1 MEKQFLGSVI
11 AVDLGG
17 TSILLGEVTVEGEV
31 IRTKSYPS
39 DTTSQAIA
47 LQHIIDAIA
56 DFKKTS
62 TSRSEPLAI
71 GIGVVGRVDGTRGV
85 WLEIEP
91 GKSEETDVKSIIE
104 STFGVR
110 CGIDNDVACATKAEQ
125 RFGWGEQSDNFIYL
139 NIGTGIAAG
148 FIVDGHYV
156 NGASLNSGE
165 VGHVVVDLHSDV
177 VCGCGRKGCVERIAS
192 GLGFHERVLA
202 LRSQYPNSA
211 LVIRDGERVATQTI
225 FAGAESGDELCVR
238 VCEDAASATAALVMN
253 LVRVSDPDTIVL
265 GGGVTKSDY
274 FVGGVNSY
282 LNPKTM
288 RFVARSL
295 VKTKLPEPGLVGA
308 ALAGM
313 QAIGII
319 GEGATIYGC

>member
-1 MEKQFLGSVI
+1 MGSVI

-17 TSILLGEVTVEGEV
+17 TSILIGEVTVEGEV

-47 LQHIIDAIA
+47 LHKIIDAI
-56 DFKKTS
+56 DDYKKTS
-62 TSRSEPLAI
+62 PIQFEPMAI

-91 GKSEETDVKSIIE
+91 GKSQETDVKAIIE
-104 STFGVR
+104 STFGIR
-110 CGIDNDVACATKAEQ
+110 CGIENDVACATKAEQ
-125 RFGWGEQSDNFIYL
+125 RFGWGGQSDNFIYL

-156 NGASLNSGE
+156 GGASYNSGE
-165 VGHVVVDLHSDV
+165 VGHMVVDLHSDV
-177 VCGCGRKGCVERIAS
+177 ICGCGRRGCVERIAS
-192 GLGFHERVLA
+192 GLGLHERILA
-202 LRSQYPNSA
+202 LRSQFPNSSLA
-211 LVIRDGERVATQTI
+211 VQGGERVTAQAI
-225 FAGAESGDELCVR
+225 FAAAESGDELCAR
-238 VCEDAASATAALVMN
+238 VCEEAASATAALVMN

-274 FVGGVNSY
+274 FIGRVKSHLNS
-282 LNPKTM
+282 KTM

-295 VKTKLPEPGLVGA
+295 VNTKLPEPGLVGA
-308 ALAGM
+308 ALAGL
-313 QAIGII
+313 QAIGITK
-319 GEGATIYGC
+319 EGYRI

>member
-1 MEKQFLGSVI
+1 MEKQFSGSVI

-17 TSILLGEVTVEGEV
+17 TSILLGEVTLEGEV

-47 LQHIIDAIA
+47 LQSIINAIA
-56 DFKKTS
+56 DYMKTS
-62 TSRSEPLAI
+62 PFRSEPVAI
-71 GIGVVGRVDGTRGV
+71 GIGVVGRVDVKRGV

-91 GKSEETDVKSIIE
+91 GKSEETDVKAIIE
-104 STFGVR
+104 STFGIR
-110 CGIDNDVACATKAEQ
+110 CGIENDVACATKAEQ
-125 RFGWGEQSDNFIYL
+125 RFGWGEQSENFIYL

-156 NGASLNSGE
+156 SGASLNSGE
-165 VGHVVVDLHSDV
+165 VGHMVVDLHSDV
-177 VCGCGRKGCVERIAS
+177 VCGCGRRGCVERIAS
-192 GLGFHERVLA
+192 GLGLHERILA
-202 LRSQYPNSA
+202 LRSQFPNSSLA
-211 LVIRDGERVATQTI
+211 VRDGERVTAQAI
-225 FAGAESGDELCVR
+225 FAAAESGDELCAR
-238 VCEDAASATAALVMN
+238 VCEEAASATAALVMN

-274 FVGGVNSY
+274 FVRRVKSY

-288 RFVARSL
+288 RFVARPL
-295 VKTKLPEPGLVGA
+295 VKTKLSEAGLVGA

-313 QAIGII
+313 QAIGMT
-319 GEGATIYGC
+319 GEGAALYG